1 MGTENRNSELLVQ
14 NTGGKDQE
22 ATVRVVGMSSQRH
35 GAGAQLKDLVLGQ
48 LPISNC
54 EAPQRLNREG
64 KEADKTVKLSDA
76 KTKQRGLLM
85 PPPQSPQSITLQW
98 FKFPLALYL
107 TLNLKQC

>member
-14 NTGGKDQE
+14 STGGKDQE

-64 KEADKTVKLSDA
+64 KEADKTVKLSYA

-98 FKFPLALYL
+98 FQFPLALYL